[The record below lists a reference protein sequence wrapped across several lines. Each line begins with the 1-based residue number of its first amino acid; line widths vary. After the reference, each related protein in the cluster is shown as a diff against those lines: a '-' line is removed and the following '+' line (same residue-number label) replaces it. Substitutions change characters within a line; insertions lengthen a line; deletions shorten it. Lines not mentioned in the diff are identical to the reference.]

1 MQETLRQSASPN
13 PASPMDDQNLN
24 NLDVDIKDFMQENQN
39 DEEKNLE
46 ILLMD
51 QTES

>member
-1 MQETLRQSASPN
+1 
-13 PASPMDDQNLN
+13 MDDQNLN